1 MLPKLKH
8 FVPHIVAV
16 VVLCLAVAGATIAS
30 SAATNGANTY
40 SEVSNDDFLIRATNF
55 DGYMDIDFVNQIDD
69 GNGNCYSTICSSTEI
84 YLNIYVETKT
94 PLQGN
99 YLNGQISFKWLPTV
113 SITQPTGFTLPQ
125 SRYDVAL
132 VNSSDNNVSVGMK
145 TAYKTSGYTFQ
156 VYFSDFYSVAGNDV
170 INIVL
175 SIRVYGIC
183 QYAGSTLTRPTSLG
197 LNISSALSN
206 LSESVTAS
214 ESSFTELGIKNAIDN
229 SDFADDVMNQLIS
242 VNNHLVYTDGV
253 SVYDVA
259 DLLWNDWQ
267 TDVGI
272 LGGVNTTNTRLQNI
286 YQAISNWQVQWSN
299 YIRDTIVN
307 DTSGVA
313 DTASQ
318 TVDDTV
324 NLESS
329 AQTSATNIIT
339 GIASDSDFNTAI
351 SSISDIDVNGLL
363 LSESGAF
370 VFWRQ
375 VQQYILD
382 YNNLGILAT
391 VLTLIVV
398 MSLVAWVLAL

>member
-1 MLPKLKH
+1 MLLKLKK

-16 VVLCLAVAGATIAS
+16 VVSCLAVAGATIAA
-30 SAATNGANTY
+30 SAATNGGNTY
-40 SEVSNDDFLIRATNF
+40 AEVSNNDFVVRAESYN
-55 DGYMDIDFVNQIDD
+55 GYADIDFVNQIDD
-69 GNGNCYSTICSSTEI
+69 GNGNCYSTICSTTDI
-84 YLNIYVETKT
+84 YLNLYLECKT
-94 PLQGN
+94 PTEGN
-99 YLNGQISFKWLPTV
+99 YINGQVTFRWTPTV
-113 SITQPTGFTLPQ
+113 TLTQPTGYTLSQ

-132 VNSSDNNVSVGMK
+132 VNYSNEHVNVGMQ
-145 TAYKTSGYTFQ
+145 TSTQTNGYLFHL
-156 VYFSDFYSVAGNDV
+156 YFSDFYCLDGHNVVNLTLSV
-170 INIVL
+170 
-175 SIRVYGIC
+175 RVYGIC
-183 QYAGSTLTRPTSLG
+183 QYASNTLTRPTSIS
-197 LNISSALSN
+197 LNIASALSN
-206 LSESVTAS
+206 LNESVTLY
-214 ESSFTELGIKNAIDN
+214 ESSYEELGIKNAIDN
-229 SDFADDVMNQLIS
+229 SDFADDVISQLIS
-242 VNNHLVYTDGV
+242 VNSHLVFTDGV

-272 LGGVNTTNTRLQNI
+272 LGGVNTTNSRLLTI
-286 YQAISNWQVQWSN
+286 YQAISNWNVQWSN

-307 DTSGVA
+307 DTSGIA

-370 VFWRQ
+370 IFWRQ

>member
-1 MLPKLKH
+1 MLLKLKH

-30 SAATNGANTY
+30 SAATNSGNTY
-40 SEVSNDDFLIRATNF
+40 TELSNNDFLVRATNYN
-55 DGYMDIDFVNQIDD
+55 GYMDLDYVNNIDD
-69 GNGNCYSTICSSTEI
+69 GNGNCYSTICSTTDL
-84 YLNIYVETKT
+84 YLNLYVECKT
-94 PLQGN
+94 PTQGN
-99 YLNGQISFKWLPTV
+99 YINGQLTFRWTPTIT
-113 SITQPTGFTLPQ
+113 ITQPTGFTL
-125 SRYDVAL
+125 SSKYDVAL
-132 VNSSDNNVSVGMK
+132 INSSDDHVSVGMQ
-145 TAYKTSGYTFQ
+145 TSTQTNGYIFH
-156 VYFSDFYSVAGNDV
+156 VYFDDLLSVEGNNV

-175 SIRVYGIC
+175 SVRVYGIM
-183 QYAGSTLTRPTSLG
+183 QWSNSYLTRPTNVDLKIVSG
-197 LNISSALSN
+197 LSNLNELVN
-206 LSESVTAS
+206 LSES
-214 ESSFTELGIKNAIDN
+214 SFLELGIKNAIDN
-229 SDFADDVMNQLIS
+229 SDFADDVLSQLIS
-242 VNNHLVYTDGV
+242 VNSHLVFTDGV

-272 LGGVNTTNTRLQNI
+272 LGGVNTTNTRLLTI
-286 YQAISNWQVQWSN
+286 YQAISNWNVQWLN

-307 DTSGVA
+307 DTSGIA
-313 DTASQ
+313 DNASQ

>member
-1 MLPKLKH
+1 MLLKLKH

-16 VVLCLAVAGATIAS
+16 VVLCLAVAEATIAS
-30 SAATNGANTY
+30 SAATNSGNTY
-40 SEVSNDDFLIRATNF
+40 TELSNNDFLVRATNYN
-55 DGYMDIDFVNQIDD
+55 GYMDLDYVNNIDD
-69 GNGNCYSTICSSTEI
+69 GNGNCYSTICSTTDL
-84 YLNIYVETKT
+84 YLNLYVECKT
-94 PLQGN
+94 PTQGN
-99 YLNGQISFKWLPTV
+99 YINGQLTFRWTPTIT
-113 SITQPTGFTLPQ
+113 ITQPTGFTL
-125 SRYDVAL
+125 SSKYDVAL
-132 VNSSDNNVSVGMK
+132 INSSDDHVSVGMQ
-145 TAYKTSGYTFQ
+145 TSTQTNGYIFH
-156 VYFSDFYSVAGNDV
+156 VYFDDLLSVEGNNV

-175 SIRVYGIC
+175 SVRVYGIM
-183 QYAGSTLTRPTSLG
+183 QWSNSYLIRPTNVDLKIVSG
-197 LNISSALSN
+197 LSNLNELVN
-206 LSESVTAS
+206 LSES
-214 ESSFTELGIKNAIDN
+214 SFLELGIKNAIDN
-229 SDFADDVMNQLIS
+229 SDFADDVLSQLIS
-242 VNNHLVYTDGV
+242 VNSHLVFTDGV

-272 LGGVNTTNTRLQNI
+272 LGGVNTTNTRLQTI
-286 YQAISNWQVQWSN
+286 YQAISNWNVQWLN

-307 DTSGVA
+307 DTSGIA